1 MRHRELQ
8 QMFAEKRES
17 FPNMLQL
24 RMHRAISWI
33 DRAERSDNDDDS
45 RFIFYWISLNAAYST
60 DDTQDG
66 TSEMALLDAFLEQ
79 IVELDDERVLHG
91 LMSKEFSNLQILLQE
106 KYIFKPFWDDGNWAE
121 RLQHE
126 TMIVNQAF
134 RAADT
139 GRILSIVLRRLY
151 TLRNQLV
158 HGGATWNGS
167 LNRPQVEDGA
177 RMLAGIVPRIV
188 RLMMDNPDRH
198 QQWGRCPYPALFPPG
213 DRRGSV
219 PPS

>member
-1 MRHRELQ
+1 
-8 QMFAEKRES
+8 MFAEKRES

-24 RMHRAISWI
+24 RMRRAISWI

-60 DDTQDG
+60 DQIQDG
-66 TSEMALLDAFLEQ
+66 TSEMALLDAFLDQ
-79 IVELDDERVLHG
+79 IVELDEEQELYG
-91 LMSKEFSNLQILLQE
+91 LVSDEFSNIQLLLDNE
-106 KYIFKPFWDDGNWAE
+106 YIFKPFWDGGNWKDM
-121 RLQHE
+121 LQNE
-126 TMIVNQAF
+126 NMIVDQAF

-139 GRILSIVLRRLY
+139 GRILSSVLRRLY

-167 LNRPQVEDGA
+167 VNRRQVEDGA
-177 RMLAGIVPRIV
+177 RMLESIVPRIV
-188 RLMMDNPDRH
+188 RLMMDYPDRH
-198 QQWGRCPYPALFPPG
+198 QQWGRCPYPVLFPPG

-219 PPS
+219 PTS